1 MVSYV
6 DHESDTRQLETVSSS
21 HSESF
26 MRKHDIQTKYYI
38 HLEVSNL
45 LYICIKF

>member
-1 MVSYV
+1 M
-6 DHESDTRQLETVSSS
+6 DRENDTRQLETVSSS

-38 HLEVSNL
+38 HLEGKISNFS
-45 LYICIKF
+45 IMH